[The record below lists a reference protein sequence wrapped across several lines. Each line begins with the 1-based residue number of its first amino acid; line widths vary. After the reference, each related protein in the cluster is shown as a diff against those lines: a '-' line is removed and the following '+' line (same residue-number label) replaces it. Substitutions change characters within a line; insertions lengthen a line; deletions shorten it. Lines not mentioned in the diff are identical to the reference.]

1 MYRWY
6 LCCSPPKP
14 ELKVADQ
21 EDQSCHQPVD
31 SIIEQVEKLPHQT
44 KVFPFLL
51 KNSFGREFEGFS
63 GSIEMSKEGGLGD
76 LIVNLFVC
84 VGVSDKHLEGDD

>member
-1 MYRWY
+1 
-6 LCCSPPKP
+6 
-14 ELKVADQ
+14 
-21 EDQSCHQPVD
+21 
-31 SIIEQVEKLPHQT
+31 
-44 KVFPFLL
+44 LL